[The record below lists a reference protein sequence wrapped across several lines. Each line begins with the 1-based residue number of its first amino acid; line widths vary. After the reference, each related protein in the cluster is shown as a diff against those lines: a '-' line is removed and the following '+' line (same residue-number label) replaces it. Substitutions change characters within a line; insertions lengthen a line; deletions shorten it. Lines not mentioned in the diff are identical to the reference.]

1 MTFTCYNTQ
10 VLLLDIGKMQYRFDT
25 YMFTINFIIQCLTLV
40 LRLVSIYGDLIICYT
55 VSNTNMM
62 NSE

>member
-1 MTFTCYNTQ
+1 MTFTCYNTK
-10 VLLLDIGKMQYRFDT
+10 VLLLGIGKMQYRFDT

-40 LRLVSIYGDLIICYT
+40 LRLVSIYGDLII
-55 VSNTNMM
+55 SNTNMM

>member
-1 MTFTCYNTQ
+1 MTFTCYNTK

-25 YMFTINFIIQCLTLV
+25 YVFTINFIIQCLTLV
-40 LRLVSIYGDLIICYT
+40 LRLVSIYGDLII
-55 VSNTNMM
+55 SNTNMM